1 MSRRARVAT
10 LLLGIVLVAIA
21 LYPDPLVAQTLM
33 ASTYPLEVIEA
44 ARFAKASA
52 SLKGAALNEALK
64 SQAWAESL
72 RVGGHDP
79 VLDPVVTILT
89 KCPAPFVPQWRYPRS
104 AVPPTVSRPGV
115 RAIVPAPGASVA
127 KIGSSRF
134 TTASSPP
141 IIRQY
146 PRSRPQTPPLVPT
159 ST

>member
-64 SQAWAESL
+64 SQAWGDGIVCEKNLGSDTVRLGPRLPTLAERRTPS
-72 RVGGHDP
+72 P
-79 VLDPVVTILT
+79 
-89 KCPAPFVPQWRYPRS
+89 S
-104 AVPPTVSRPGV
+104 A
-115 RAIVPAPGASVA
+115 
-127 KIGSSRF
+127 
-134 TTASSPP
+134 
-141 IIRQY
+141 
-146 PRSRPQTPPLVPT
+146 
-159 ST
+159 